1 MEKCEII
8 DYSKI
13 ELPDELLTS
22 FATAIA
28 PHLRKFYESDLGKA
42 YFKEWLKEHP
52 EYAEKESAQS
62 TNKEG

>member
-22 FATAIA
+22 FATAKA
-28 PHLRKFYESDLGKA
+28 PHLRKNNESDVGKA
-42 YFKEWLKEHP
+42 YFKEWLKEQP
-52 EYAEKESAQS
+52 EYDEKESAQS

>member
-28 PHLRKFYESDLGKA
+28 PHLRKFYESDVGKV
-42 YFKEWLKEHP
+42 YFEEWLKEHP
-52 EYAEKESAQS
+52 EYAEKESVQS
-62 TNKEG
+62 TDKGG

>member
-8 DYSKI
+8 EYSKI

-28 PHLRKFYESDLGKA
+28 PHLRKFYESDVVKA
-42 YFKEWLKEHP
+42 YFKKWLKEHP

>member
-1 MEKCEII
+1 MEKCEINEFT
-8 DYSKI
+8 KK
-13 ELPDELLTS
+13 ELPDELHTS

-28 PHLRKFYESDLGKA
+28 PHLRKFYESDVGKA

-52 EYAEKESAQS
+52 EYDEKESAQS